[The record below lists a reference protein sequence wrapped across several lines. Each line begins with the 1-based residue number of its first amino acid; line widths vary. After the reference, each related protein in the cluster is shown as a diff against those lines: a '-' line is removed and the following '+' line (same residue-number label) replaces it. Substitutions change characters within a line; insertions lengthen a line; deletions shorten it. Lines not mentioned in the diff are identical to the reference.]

1 MKTYIDKTR
10 NLNSNGSQSEKP
22 SIIINNNDIIVNG
35 YQKFTINK
43 TNIIYEKNKYNI
55 LKDILTN
62 LKSSCNSITD
72 IGCSNGLLSFISN
85 NLGYN
90 VLSLDHDRECIE
102 IINKIINHLEIQ
114 NLICKEYSFGD
125 SINNKNDI
133 VLMMAIIHWIYSCT
147 SLYGNFDSIFQ
158 YIYPYI
164 GKYLLIE
171 WIDKDDIHIQSFN
184 HIKYNSE
191 IQTEKYNKENFEKSL
206 KKNIGNIINTHIIDR
221 STRILYIVE
230 KV

>member
-22 SIIINNNDIIVNG
+22 SININNNDIIING

-43 TNIIYEKNKYNI
+43 TNIIYEKDKYNI
-55 LKDILTN
+55 LKNILID

-90 VLSLDHDRECIE
+90 VLSLDHDSECIE
-102 IINKIINHLEIQ
+102 IINKIINHLQIEK
-114 NLICKEYSFGD
+114 LICKQYSFGD
-125 SINNKNDI
+125 SIDNKNDI

-171 WIDKDDIHIQSFN
+171 WVDNDDIHIQNFN
-184 HIKYNSE
+184 HIKYNSY
-191 IQTEKYNKENFEKSL
+191 IHTEQYNKQNFEKSL